1 MKSYI
6 ENSMYGLNFLM
17 AFKGPSFDMMA
28 NLSY

>member
-17 AFKGPSFDMMA
+17 AFEGMPFDMMA